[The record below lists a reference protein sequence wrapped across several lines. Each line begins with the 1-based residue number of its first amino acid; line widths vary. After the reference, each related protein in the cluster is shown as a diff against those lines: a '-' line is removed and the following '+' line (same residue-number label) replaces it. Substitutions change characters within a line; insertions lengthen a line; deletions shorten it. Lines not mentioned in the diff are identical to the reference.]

1 MKNTFSTLDG
11 MRGVAAIFVLILH
24 TGSYWGN
31 ITFHHSYLAVDLF
44 FLLSGFVIAHAY
56 ENKLATK
63 KISVNQFI
71 GIRMIRLY
79 PMYFFSALIASALV
93 VGKYITGVNDE
104 EGYLSKLIFSII
116 LTFSFL
122 PSILPGNI
130 LLFPLN
136 TPYWSVFYEVII
148 NITYAFL
155 RPKLT
160 SKILLLIVCVL
171 GTLMILIAA
180 LHGSLGAGVS
190 WRPTSIAAG
199 ITRSGFGILFGVYLY
214 RVGTSYMVSLV
225 QSAWVLLGLI
235 TLVFMAPD
243 LGKFNGLFDIL
254 AVFVIFP
261 ICIVLGARCKCGY
274 ATDYVFSV
282 LGRASYPV
290 YLIHVP
296 MASIV
301 YSLFGELIEK
311 YAPLSGV
318 LFVVGLIIFSIQ
330 IEKIYDIPLRRY
342 LTEKFIK

>member
-11 MRGVAAIFVLILH
+11 MRGIAAIFVLILH
-24 TGSYWGN
+24 TGAYWGN

-56 ENKLATK
+56 EMKLATK

-79 PMYFFSALIASALV
+79 PMYFISALIASAFV
-93 VGKYITGVNDE
+93 VGKYIAGVSDE
-104 EGYLSKLIFSII
+104 DGYLSKLILSIV

-122 PSILPGNI
+122 PSVLPGSI

-155 RPKLT
+155 RPKFT
-160 SKILLLIVCVL
+160 NKILLMIVCVL

-199 ITRSGFGILFGVYLY
+199 ITRSGFGILLGVYLY
-214 RVGTSYMVSLV
+214 RVGQSYMVSLV
-225 QSAWVLLGLI
+225 QSVWILLGLI
-235 TLVFMAPD
+235 TLVFMMPD
-243 LGKFNGLFDIL
+243 LGKFNGLFDIF
-254 AVFVIFP
+254 AVFIIFP
-261 ICIVLGARCKCGY
+261 ICIVLGVRCKCRS
-274 ATDYVFSV
+274 ATDNVFSV

-301 YSLFGELIEK
+301 YSFSGELIER

-318 LFVVGLIIFSIQ
+318 VFVIGLIIVSIQ

-342 LTEKFIK
+342 LTKKFIK